1 MARAEVSNFR
11 VEFEILLKRIRVEDA
26 EAYQKMMR
34 MKYEPFSEIFTT
46 ILVMWPFAISI
57 WAHLWQSWWPKKLYH
72 SLYSARSNSK
82 TIINYHVKFEDVQTT
97 W

>member
-34 MKYEPFSEIFTT
+34 MKYEPFSEILTT
-46 ILVMWPFAISI
+46 ILVIWPFAISI
-57 WAHLWQSWWPKKLYH
+57 WAHLWPSWWPKNYIIHCIL
-72 SLYSARSNSK
+72 LVQTAK